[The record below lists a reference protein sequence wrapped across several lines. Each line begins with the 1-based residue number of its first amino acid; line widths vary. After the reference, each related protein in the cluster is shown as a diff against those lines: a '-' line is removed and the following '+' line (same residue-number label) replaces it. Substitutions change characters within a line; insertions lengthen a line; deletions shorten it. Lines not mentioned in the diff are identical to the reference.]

1 MVKKFAEYMEE
12 VKKSLNY
19 RGIEPDAKKKKTRL
33 NVSDWW
39 SETTKDRD
47 PEKSKKTKELERRL
61 DEL

>member
-12 VKKSLNY
+12 VKNSLNY
-19 RGIEPDAKKKKTRL
+19 RGIEPNVKKKTRL
-33 NVSDWW
+33 NVSNWW

-47 PEKSKKTKELERRL
+47 PEKSKKTKELERKL